1 MCIKTIS
8 TIPPTPK
15 QILERIESDKLEER
29 KKQGDYMKFLNEVVK

>member
-8 TIPPTPK
+8 TIPPTPR

-29 KKQGDYMKFLNEVVK
+29 KKQGDYMSLIKESM